1 MNDLA
6 TIQRQ
11 IYEIRGQKVMLD
23 FELAALYGV
32 ETSQLK
38 RAVRRNMKRFEGD
51 DFMIVLSVA
60 ETEELRSRCQI
71 GTMKK
76 SSLNEGKNTGR
87 GYNIKYESFA
97 FTELGVAM
105 LSSVLRSDT
114 AIEINRNIMRAF
126 VELRRLTQMAAA
138 GYQELQREINDVK
151 DYIEDI
157 LKDQN
162 DINEA
167 HSAQLEAISMALTE
181 LQVQK
186 RQEKPRRRIGYNATD
201 DDWI

>member
-1 MNDLA
+1 MSDIAL
-6 TIQRQ
+6 IQRK
-11 IYEIRGQKVMLD
+11 IYEVRGQKVILD
-23 FELAALYGV
+23 RDLAALYGV
-32 ETSQLK
+32 DTAQLK
-38 RAVRRNMKRFEGD
+38 RAVRRNIKRFEGE
-51 DFMIVLSVA
+51 DFMIILSPQEA
-60 ETEELRSRCQI
+60 EELRSRCQFGI
-71 GTMKK
+71 
-76 SSLNEGKNTGR
+76 LNNELSKFSHKGR
-87 GYNIKYESFA
+87 GENIKYELFA